1 MTTRASEKRNTL
13 KCGISGLQLVTGRY
27 LIIYFHDVFTRKLN
41 REQVWLHILVYMS
54 IIAPRTF

>member
-27 LIIYFHDVFTRKLN
+27 LFIYFHDVFTRKLN
-41 REQVWLHILVYMS
+41 REQVWLHILVFMS